1 MTTKKNNGFTL
12 IELIIVILI
21 ISILSS
27 VAYSSYKNSVTK
39 AKRAEGKTALLK
51 LMQQEEQ
58 FYTQNNSY
66 IVFSQASTDVNEIRF
81 KWYSG
86 EAAATSSYEIK
97 ATACA
102 GDTIQNCVLLT
113 ATPGTSNVNSNYSD
127 ADCGNFTLTS
137 TGIKDVSVS
146 GAKSTCW

>member
-1 MTTKKNNGFTL
+1 MRHDKPRGFTL
-12 IELIIVILI
+12 IEILI
-21 ISILSS
+21 VVAIVSILST
-27 VAYSSYKNSVTK
+27 VAFSSYNNSVIKTK
-39 AKRAEGKTALLK
+39 RSEGKAALLK

-66 IVFSQASTDVNEIRF
+66 IVFSNTSTDVNEMKFR
-81 KWYSG
+81 WYSA
-86 EAAATSSYEIK
+86 EAASNSSYDIN

-113 ATPGTSNVNSNYSD
+113 AYPGTTNVNSNFKD
-127 ADCGNFTLTS
+127 TTCGNLTITS

-146 GAKSTCW
+146 GAKNNCW